1 MPTPRYHGG
10 APLTNIPLTV
20 PGFRG
25 LNKQNE
31 SSLLGPE
38 WATHLENAVFDE
50 SGRLGARKGWNLLTS
65 DAADIGAEIVSLF
78 EFVKRN
84 GSTELLATTNTAIFR
99 STDGGASWTDVTGT
113 ASFSDGDWHFVNFN
127 DKVLA
132 FQQGKVP
139 LIYEGGTFAP
149 HDVPGIPLGGVAL
162 SAFGRLWVVDSDRT
176 TVKYCALLNE
186 DDWETVDNAGQLG
199 MLNIWPKADTVKG
212 LAAFNGALV
221 VFGKWNILFFTDGRG
236 SAIGL
241 DPLTAYIADTMTG
254 TGCVSQKTIQNV
266 DGDLWFLAPQ
276 GLMSLT
282 RLINERSNPLQNLS
296 LNVQDYL
303 RGLVNSSP
311 LSYIRG
317 TYYPRERFYILSMPT
332 DTGGIAVVFD
342 TRGLMEGGVARC
354 AGTWSGLVPRAA
366 VATQD
371 EKLIM
376 ALIGKTGE
384 VGQYGGRLDDGEA
397 YTMDYESG
405 WLDLD
410 NGTYLKILK
419 NLNGTFYADR
429 IATVQFKWAFDFS
442 PVFTT
447 KDYTFSAASTDSNAE
462 WGVSEWGLAE
472 FSGGVSL
479 RKARSTATGTGEYV
493 KVGVTIEINN
503 LELAIQ
509 ELELFA
515 KIGRLAT

>member
-31 SSLLGPE
+31 SALLGPE
-38 WATHLENAVFDE
+38 WATYLENAIFDE
-50 SGRLGARKGWNLLTS
+50 SGRLSARKGWNLLTS
-65 DAADIGAEIVSLF
+65 DDTTIGADIVSMF

-84 GSTELLATTNTAIFR
+84 GTTELIATTNTAIFR
-99 STDGGASWTDVTGT
+99 STDDGASWADVTGT
-113 ASFSDGDWHFVNFN
+113 ASFSDGEWWFVNFN
-127 DKVLA
+127 DKVMG

-139 LIYEGGTFAP
+139 IIYEGGSFS
-149 HDVPGIPLGGVAL
+149 HHEVEGIPLGGVAL
-162 SAFGRLWVVDSDRT
+162 SAFGRLWVVDDDRT
-176 TVKYCALLNE
+176 TIKYCALLNE
-186 DDWETVDNAGQLG
+186 DDWVTVDNAGQLG
-199 MLNIWPKADTVKG
+199 VLNIWPKADTITG

-236 SAIGL
+236 SPIGL
-241 DPLTAYIADTMTG
+241 DPLTTYIADTMTG
-254 TGCVSQKTIQNV
+254 TGCISQKTIQNV

-303 RGLVNSSP
+303 RDLVISTP
-311 LSYIRG
+311 LSYISG
-317 TYYPRERFYILSMPT
+317 TYYPRGRFYVLSMPT
-332 DTGGIAVVFD
+332 ESGGVALVFD

-354 AGTWSGLVPRAA
+354 AGIWTGLVPRAA
-366 VATQD
+366 VATRD
-371 EKLIM
+371 EALIM
-376 ALIGKTGE
+376 SLIGKPGV
-384 VGQYGGRLDDGEA
+384 VGRYAGRLDDGEA
-397 YTMDYESG
+397 YTFDYESG

-410 NGTYLKILK
+410 NGTHLKILK

-429 IATVQFKWAFDFS
+429 VATVKFKWAFDFS
-442 PVFTT
+442 PFFST
-447 KDYTFSAASTDSNAE
+447 KDYTFSSASSDSNAE

-472 FSGGVSL
+472 FSGGTSL
-479 RKARSTATGTGEYV
+479 RKARSTASGTGEYV
-493 KVGVTIEINN
+493 KVGVTVDINN
-503 LELAIQ
+503 LELAVQ

-515 KIGRLAT
+515 KIGRLAS